1 MHKFCKGKSWSKYN
15 FFSKIKDYLRNNDS
29 KYEQISFFKP
39 HPRRYA
45 DAAVATVEFGQLD
58 DLFHYLLRGGYFL
71 S

>member
-1 MHKFCKGKSWSKYN
+1 M
-15 FFSKIKDYLRNNDS
+15 RNNDS